1 MRVLKKYLNFKY
13 IKNIVYYLFLIII
26 LTLLILPLMVISI
39 NILILSGRPVLIWSN
54 RVGQFNINFFMPKF
68 RTMKKNTP
76 NVATH
81 LLKNPKQYLIPT
93 GSFLRK
99 YSLDELPQIY
109 CLFSGSMSLIGP
121 RPALF
126 NQLDLNELRKK
137 YSIDQIKPGITGYA
151 QINGRDS
158 LDIIDKVKLDKYYLN
173 NRNFFIDFKIILI
186 TLYKVILKINIKH

>member
-1 MRVLKKYLNFKY
+1 MKVLKKYLNFKY

-126 NQLDLNELRKK
+126 NQLDLIELRKK

>member
-126 NQLDLNELRKK
+126 NQLDLIELRKK